1 MEYEDLEL
9 SLRSEAQSISR
20 GNRDWTS
27 AEVSHKLEE
36 IADRL
41 ADIKHRRQTGIDAS
55 MGKRS
60 GGKLEI

>member
-1 MEYEDLEL
+1 MEYEDLEI
-9 SLRSEAQSISR
+9 SLRNEAQSISR
-20 GNRDWTS
+20 GKRDWTP
-27 AEVSHKLEE
+27 AEVSQKLED

-60 GGKLEI
+60 GGNLEI